1 MIRYVMKWKFAMA
14 RPGVTLE
21 QVMAAADRLAANG
34 QRPSVRL
41 IREHLGDTGS
51 PNTIQR
57 FLAEWRESRP
67 QGNVAPIEISAA
79 LQAALSAEISRA
91 VMAAVEDAEQ
101 RLSVANSEAADL
113 ANAGSVLE
121 AERDELLAQ
130 VKALQSERD
139 VLHGK
144 AAQLSN
150 DLLEQSGQLAEAQA
164 AAEAARVEQAKAL
177 LKVEAQGEA
186 VRIQTEEVARL
197 RSMLESEQQAR
208 VEAMQAA
215 AVAKAQIEAAE
226 RRWNDQA
233 QFGLKTEAAVRELEA
248 SIAALQG
255 RLREAELIGVE
266 IEAAKREASIY
277 RAQSER
283 TTSEADRLR
292 AELDGARL
300 ELVALRGAHDA
311 LKGREAQK

>member
-1 MIRYVMKWKFAMA
+1 MA

-186 VRIQTEEVARL
+186 VRIQTDEVARL

-208 VEAMQAA
+208 VEAVQAA
-215 AVAKAQIEAAE
+215 AVAKAHLEAAE
-226 RRWNDQA
+226 RRGNDQA

>member
-1 MIRYVMKWKFAMA
+1 MA

-21 QVMAAADRLAANG
+21 QVMAAADRLAASG

-121 AERDELLAQ
+121 A
-130 VKALQSERD
+130 ERD

-248 SIAALQG
+248 SISALQG

-292 AELDGARL
+292 AELDGAQL

>member
-1 MIRYVMKWKFAMA
+1 MA

-21 QVMAAADRLAANG
+21 QVMAAADRLAASG

-67 QGNVAPIEISAA
+67 QGNVAPIEMSAA

-101 RLSVANSEAADL
+101 RLSVATSEAADL

-139 VLHGK
+139 VLQGK

-150 DLLEQSGQLAEAQA
+150 DLLRQSEELTEANA
-164 AAEAARVEQAKAL
+164 AAETWRVEQAKAL
-177 LKVEAQGEA
+177 LKVDAQAEA
-186 VRIQTEEVARL
+186 VRIQTDEVARL
-197 RSMLESEQQAR
+197 RSLLEAEQQAR
-208 VEAMQAA
+208 VEAVQAA
-215 AVAKAQIEAAE
+215 AVAKAQLEASE
-226 RRWNDQA
+226 RRWSDQA
-233 QFGLKTEAAVRELEA
+233 QLGLKTEATVRELETT
-248 SIAALQG
+248 IAALQG

-277 RAQSER
+277 RSQSER
-283 TTSEADRLR
+283 MTSDADRLR
-292 AELDGARL
+292 ADLDAARL
-300 ELVALRGAHDA
+300 ELVALRGAHEA
-311 LKGREAQK
+311 LKGRDVQK

>member
-1 MIRYVMKWKFAMA
+1 MA

-186 VRIQTEEVARL
+186 VRIQTDEVARL
-197 RSMLESEQQAR
+197 RSMLESEQPAR
-208 VEAMQAA
+208 VEAVQAA

-292 AELDGARL
+292 AELDGAQL

-311 LKGREAQK
+311 LKGRWAQKSRLPRHCA

>member
-1 MIRYVMKWKFAMA
+1 M
-14 RPGVTLE
+14 
-21 QVMAAADRLAANG
+21 
-34 QRPSVRL
+34 
-41 IREHLGDTGS
+41 
-51 PNTIQR
+51 
-57 FLAEWRESRP
+57 
-67 QGNVAPIEISAA
+67 
-79 LQAALSAEISRA
+79 
-91 VMAAVEDAEQ
+91 
-101 RLSVANSEAADL
+101 
-113 ANAGSVLE
+113 
-121 AERDELLAQ
+121 
-130 VKALQSERD
+130 
-139 VLHGK
+139 
-144 AAQLSN
+144 N
-150 DLLEQSGQLAEAQA
+150 DNP
-164 AAEAARVEQAKAL
+164 L

-248 SIAALQG
+248 SISALQG

>member
-1 MIRYVMKWKFAMA
+1 MA
-14 RPGVTLE
+14 
-21 QVMAAADRLAANG
+21 
-34 QRPSVRL
+34 
-41 IREHLGDTGS
+41 
-51 PNTIQR
+51 
-57 FLAEWRESRP
+57 ESRP

-79 LQAALSAEISRA
+79 LQAALSAEISCA

-113 ANAGSVLE
+113 ANAGSALE

-186 VRIQTEEVARL
+186 GEFKQT
-197 RSMLESEQQAR
+197 
-208 VEAMQAA
+208 
-215 AVAKAQIEAAE
+215 K
-226 RRWNDQA
+226 
-233 QFGLKTEAAVRELEA
+233 
-248 SIAALQG
+248 
-255 RLREAELIGVE
+255 
-266 IEAAKREASIY
+266 
-277 RAQSER
+277 
-283 TTSEADRLR
+283 LR
-292 AELDGARL
+292 ACGACWSPSSRLGSKRCKLLRLLRPKLKQQNGDGMTRHSLD
-300 ELVALRGAHDA
+300 
-311 LKGREAQK
+311 